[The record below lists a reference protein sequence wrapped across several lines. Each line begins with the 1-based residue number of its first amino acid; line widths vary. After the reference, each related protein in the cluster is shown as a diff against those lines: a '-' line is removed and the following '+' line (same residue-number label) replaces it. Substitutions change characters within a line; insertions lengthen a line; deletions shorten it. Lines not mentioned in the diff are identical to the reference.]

1 LEDEMDYGKLVGESF
16 DYAKEGLIGNF
27 VTWILLIVLSILPA
41 IPIFIWVLT
50 TIPLMMGGKPNY
62 AVLIGGFIFAF
73 ILAVILGAF
82 FQGYM
87 LKILRGE
94 KPLPPVTDFGIL
106 FTDGIK
112 YLIINFVYMIPVILV
127 LLITPGAAMLAVMPA
142 VMSGNYSSIMG
153 LALGSVFIGLLV
165 SIILAIIL
173 ALFAI
178 IGIVRFARTGTMSEA
193 FNFNA
198 ILVTMRKIGSL
209 GYIIAL
215 IILFILVFI
224 VMFGIGIIPYI
235 GGLLQLLISP
245 FIGVF
250 IMRYICLLYDSAGA

>member
-1 LEDEMDYGKLVGESF
+1 MDYGKLVGESF
-16 DYAKEGLIGNF
+16 DYAKEGLTGNV

-41 IPIFIWVLT
+41 IPIFIWVLFM
-50 TIPLMMGGKPNY
+50 IPSMMTGIPNY
-62 AVLIGGFIFAF
+62 ALLIGGFIIAF
-73 ILAVILGAF
+73 IVAVILGAF
-82 FQGYM
+82 YQGYM

-94 KPLPPVTDFGIL
+94 KPLPPVTDFGLL

-112 YLIINFVYMIPVILV
+112 YLIINIVYMIPVILV
-127 LLITPGAAMLAVMPA
+127 LLITAGAAILAIIPA
-142 VMSGNYSSIMG
+142 VMSGNYSSTMG
-153 LALGSVFIGLLV
+153 LALGSVFVGLLV
-165 SIILAIIL
+165 STVLAIIL

-198 ILVTMRKIGSL
+198 ILATMSKIGSL

-224 VMFGIGIIPYI
+224 VMILIGIIPYI